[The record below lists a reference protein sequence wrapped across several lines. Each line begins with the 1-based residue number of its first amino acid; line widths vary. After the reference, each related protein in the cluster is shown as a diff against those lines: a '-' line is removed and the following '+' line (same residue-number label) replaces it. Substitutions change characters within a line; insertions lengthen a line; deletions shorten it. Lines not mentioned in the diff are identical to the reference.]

1 MNKERHIGMTYANDY
16 NITKKI
22 NDPHF
27 KDLNKISEN
36 TYEVFSSK
44 RKIKMDVPIQV
55 GCAVYDLAKL
65 RMLEF
70 YMISLISILTALTL
84 YIVKWIQI
92 ARILPSVVKILKI

>member
-1 MNKERHIGMTYANDY
+1 MCNEQRKHVGMTYANDN

-27 KDLNKISEN
+27 KDLNKISDN
-36 TYEVFSSK
+36 TFEVFSSK

-70 YMISLISILTALTL
+70 YFDFIDNMLIARTL
-84 YIVKWIQI
+84 FIVKWIQI
-92 ARILPSVVKILKI
+92 ARI

>member
-1 MNKERHIGMTYANDY
+1 MNKEKHISMNYADDN

-27 KDLNKISEN
+27 KDLSKISDD

-65 RMLEF
+65 RML
-70 YMISLISILTALTL
+70 
-84 YIVKWIQI
+84 
-92 ARILPSVVKILKI
+92 